1 MLRPSHVPVR
11 GSKEKLFWFI
21 LIYVVDTIFVSKSK
35 SLKMNKIPHKLY
47 LRLFKNTQ
55 FLFLS
60 LSVEHFK
67 PLQHII
73 QT

>member
-1 MLRPSHVPVR
+1 MFRLSHVPVR

-47 LRLFKNTQ
+47 LWLFKNTQ

-60 LSVEHFK
+60 VSVQHFK
-67 PLQHII
+67 TLHDI

>member
-1 MLRPSHVPVR
+1 MFRMLHVPVR

-35 SLKMNKIPHKLY
+35 SLKMNNIPHKLY
-47 LRLFKNTQ
+47 LKWFKNIK
-55 FLFLS
+55 FLFLRV
-60 LSVEHFK
+60 SVQNLK
-67 PLQHII
+67 TLDT